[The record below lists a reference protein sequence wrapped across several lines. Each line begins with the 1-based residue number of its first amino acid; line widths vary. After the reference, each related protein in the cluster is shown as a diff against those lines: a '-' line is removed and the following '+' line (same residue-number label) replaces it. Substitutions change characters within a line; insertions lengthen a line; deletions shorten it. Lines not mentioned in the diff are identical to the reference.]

1 MMMMPRATHAIPGI
15 VALAL
20 IGACGF
26 PLPPAQ
32 PEEADYLAQCDL
44 PSGLSAYCSACA
56 GGSAGACLAVA
67 RAYERGEQ
75 LGRDALGM
83 VAFERRAC
91 DLGSGRGC
99 TNLASSYRSGHGVE
113 RRSGQGD
120 ALWKYGCDLAERTC
134 SKQDLAYEC
143 VAAGRCRL
151 SRNEPPAARHV
162 EHSGV
167 ACEGGDRLGC
177 EVALDVA
184 LRGPEV
190 DPAEI
195 AGLFV
200 HLCESGSQFGCEG
213 VAMHQWLGLGVVADP
228 EAARATFA
236 RLCADGLQ
244 SSCHAE
250 RGYMHLLLVSPFL
263 AGAATP
269 YPHKAVAAALA
280 RSRGPVKDGGVVGFC
295 VAPDGT
301 TGKPVVLDSSGSEEV
316 DGEVIAAVETWRFPG
331 RLDVPQPALCMQTG
345 FQLPR
350 SR

>member
-1 MMMMPRATHAIPGI
+1 MKRSAIRAIPGI
-15 VALAL
+15 VTLAL
-20 IGACGF
+20 IGACGS

-75 LGRDALGM
+75 LGRDPLGM
-83 VAFERRAC
+83 VAFERQAC

-99 TNLASSYRSGHGVE
+99 TNLAGSYRSGEGVE
-113 RRSGQGD
+113 RRSGQAD
-120 ALWKYGCDLAERTC
+120 ALWNYGCGLAERTC
-134 SKQDLAYEC
+134 NKEQLAYEC
-143 VAAGRCRL
+143 VAASKCR
-151 SRNEPPAARHV
+151 SARNEPLERRHV
-162 EHSGV
+162 EQAEV
-167 ACEGGDRLGC
+167 ACEGGDRVGC
-177 EVALDVA
+177 EVAVDA
-184 LRGPEV
+184 AMRGPEV

-200 HLCESGSQFGCEG
+200 HMCESGGEFGCEA
-213 VAMHQWLGLGVVADP
+213 VAMQQWLGLGVVADP

-236 RLCADGLQ
+236 RLCAGGLQ

-250 RGYMHLLLVSPFL
+250 RGYMHLLLVAPFI

-269 YPHKAVAAALA
+269 YPHKAIAAAVA
-280 RSRGPVKDGGVVGFC
+280 RSRGPVKDGGMVGFC

-301 TGKPVVLDSSGSEEV
+301 TDKPVVLDSSGSEEV
-316 DGEVIAAVETWRFPG
+316 DGEVLAAVETWRFPS
-331 RLDVPQPALCMQTG
+331 RLDTPQAELCMQTA
-345 FQLPR
+345 FLLPR